1 MSHPDPTVL
10 AMAALG
16 ERIHQAD
23 ASHIESCLTCS
34 VDAQELR
41 DVVALAREAP
51 HVLPEVPASV
61 WSGISAELGRDV
73 VPPHQAAASTG
84 ATARRGEEPPVAPS
98 PGHSDV
104 VQPQLD
110 RRRTPVWGLALA
122 AMAGAIVGGAVVS
135 SAVDR
140 GSSPSADPE
149 VFVAQAALAPL
160 TDVVTGDGEA
170 TVVDSAD
177 GKVVRVDAR
186 ALPDNDGFY
195 EVWLLNA
202 GATRMV
208 ALGALP
214 AGSVGT
220 FTLPP
225 GLSIEDFPVVDISL
239 ESYDGDPTHSTK
251 SLMRGVLEA

>member
-10 AMAALG
+10 ALVGLG
-16 ERIHQAD
+16 ERIPQAD
-23 ASHIESCLTCS
+23 AAHIASCITCALE
-34 VDAQELR
+34 AQEFT
-41 DVVALAREAP
+41 DVVTLAREAP
-51 HVLPEVPASV
+51 PVLPEVPASV
-61 WSGISAELGRDV
+61 WSGITGELSRDAETGRE
-73 VPPHQAAASTG
+73 AAALAPASHLG
-84 ATARRGEEPPVAPS
+84 APGPTTSAPRPQVAPLEARRRRPPM
-98 PGHSDV
+98 
-104 VQPQLD
+104 
-110 RRRTPVWGLALA
+110 WGLALA
-122 AMAGAIVGGAVVS
+122 AMAGAVVGGAVVW
-135 SAVDR
+135 SAIDR
-140 GSSPSADPE
+140 GSQGSAEPD

-160 TDVVTGDGEA
+160 TAAVPAEGEA

-177 GKVVRVDAR
+177 GEVVRVDAR

-225 GLSIEDFPVVDISL
+225 GLSIDDFPVVDISL
-239 ESYDGDPTHSTK
+239 ESYDGDPTHSTR
-251 SLMRGVLEA
+251 SFMRGVLEA